1 MKIVRS
7 CLTSAALSLAL
18 GTALVAQDTLPV
30 RTTDR
35 GILVDFQ
42 DVDLRAVITALSE
55 AAGLNVSYG
64 DLPARRVTLR
74 LRQPVP
80 RANIAALLRSLA
92 QSHGLHVEEEGGV
105 LRFTSAEAP
114 APGAAGAAQATTDPR
129 LFVYPIKHVQAG
141 RLAATLQA
149 IFGGGRPGDLEGSAR
164 LRPGLSQQLRDQ
176 RIPATPT
183 DTLTPAR
190 PDTGVVGLTSQLKG
204 EVQIVPDEG
213 TNSLV
218 VRAIPEDW
226 VVVEQAIQL
235 LDLRPLQVLI
245 EVLIAEVRLSDE
257 TQLGISGKIRREGNG
272 STTAELKGLSTAD
285 FVLSITR
292 GGRFDIDAALSAMTT
307 RGNVRVIS
315 RPLLFAQNN
324 REARILV
331 GSERPFVQ
339 VFRSL
344 PTDVA
349 VRDQIVQY
357 RDVGTSLTILPTV
370 NPDDYVNLQVA
381 QEVSSATS
389 EQQFGAPIISTREAT
404 TFLFVKSGQT
414 AVLGGLIDRQQERTR
429 TGIPGLSALPLLGA
443 LFGTTRVNHTT
454 SELFL
459 FLTPH
464 VVRTDEQLEE
474 LRKRLAEQTSDKA
487 GPKLFDSVMRDS
499 SKAKPKK
506 P

>member
-1 MKIVRS
+1 MKIAAACFARR
-7 CLTSAALSLAL
+7 LTCGALLLL
-18 GTALVAQDTLPV
+18 GATALHAQDTLAVQVTP
-30 RTTDR
+30 R
-35 GILVDFQ
+35 GVLVDFQ
-42 DVDLRAVITALSE
+42 DADLRAVIMALSE

-80 RANIAALLRSLA
+80 RESIAGLLRSLA
-92 QSHGLHVEEEGGV
+92 QSHGLQVQEEAGL
-105 LRFTSAEAP
+105 LRFAAAEPQAPAPAAGQSAEA
-114 APGAAGAAQATTDPR
+114 R
-129 LFVYPIKHVQAG
+129 LFVYHLKHVQAG

-149 IFGGGRPGDLEGSAR
+149 IFGGGRPGDYDPR
-164 LRPGLSQQLRDQ
+164 LRPSLSEQLRNQ
-176 RIPATPT
+176 RIAPT
-183 DTLTPAR
+183 TADTLR
-190 PDTGVVGLTSQLKG
+190 PRIDTAVVGLTSQLRG

-213 TNSLV
+213 TNALV

-226 VVVEQAIQL
+226 TVIEQAIQL

-245 EVLIAEVRLSDE
+245 EVLIAEVRLTDDL
-257 TQLGISGKIRREGNG
+257 QLGIGGTVRRAANGNT
-272 STTAELKGLSTAD
+272 TTAELKGLTTAD
-285 FVLSITR
+285 FVLNITR
-292 GGRFDIDAALSAMTT
+292 GGKFDLDAALSAMQT

-315 RPLLFAQNN
+315 RPLLLAQNN

-404 TFLFVKSGQT
+404 TYLFVKSGAT
-414 AVLGGLIDRQQERTR
+414 AVLGGLMDRQQERTR
-429 TGIPGLSALPLLGA
+429 TGIPGLSALPILGA
-443 LFGTTRVNHTT
+443 LFGTTRVNNTT

-474 LRKRLAEQTSDKA
+474 LRRRLSEQSSDKDA
-487 GPKLFDSVMRDS
+487 AKQFNSVLRDS
-499 SKAKPKK
+499 TAKKK